1 MAPAGHSAALRA
13 GSPRAGAVPDVAG
26 TAEIFDPPLQGLV
39 GEQLGQRRSETHL
52 PKGPPSLPFRRH
64 GHLGPDCRVARRRVC
79 LPAVISSGS
88 PADRE
93 AVINS
98 PGDPVLSVDP
108 ALAAEPHLRSVL
120 ETQPVILV
128 RLARDGTFMA
138 VNESGVSALGAERLE
153 QLLGTS
159 IAALLPQDERNSL
172 LVFLEK
178 ITSGNRGSLEI
189 DLTAL

>member
-1 MAPAGHSAALRA
+1 MS
-13 GSPRAGAVPDVAG
+13 
-26 TAEIFDPPLQGLV
+26 
-39 GEQLGQRRSETHL
+39 
-52 PKGPPSLPFRRH
+52 K
-64 GHLGPDCRVARRRVC
+64 
-79 LPAVISSGS
+79 SSGE
-88 PADRE
+88 PA
-93 AVINS
+93 I
-98 PGDPVLSVDP
+98 GVDSTS
-108 ALAAEPHLRSVL
+108 AAEPHLRAVL

-189 DLTAL
+189 DLTARPV